1 MSAQIFRDAVVEGL
15 VNDAVN
21 RLKNSAYK
29 PPFVS
34 NNNETAMPAY
44 PKVPSAKI
52 APLSA
57 AVKRLK

>member
-1 MSAQIFRDAVVEGL
+1 MVEGL